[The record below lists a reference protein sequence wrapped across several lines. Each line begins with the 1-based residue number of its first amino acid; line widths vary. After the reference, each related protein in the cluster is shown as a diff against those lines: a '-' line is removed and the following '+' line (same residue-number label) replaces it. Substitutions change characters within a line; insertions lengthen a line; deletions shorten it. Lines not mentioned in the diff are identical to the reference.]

1 MQVDVWSDV
10 VCPWCYVGLANLD
23 QALDDFEHADDVEV
37 VLHSF
42 QLDPAAP
49 RRDPEPQVERLARK
63 YRTSLEEIR
72 TNQARLVALGA
83 ERGIDFRFDD
93 AVGGNTFDAHRLL
106 HLGLR
111 RGVQRKLKHRLGEAY
126 FTEGQPIGETD
137 TLRAAALAVG
147 LDADEVEAVL
157 TGDAFADEVRTDIA
171 DAQRIGVSGVP
182 FFVAGG
188 RLAVSGAQP
197 PEALLDVLRQ
207 AWADQQPVPTV
218 VAGGD
223 DNDNDEVCGPEGCEV

>member
-23 QALDDFEHADDVEV
+23 RALADFEHAEETTV

-49 RRDPEPQVERLARK
+49 VRDPQPLVERLAEK
-63 YRTSLEEIR
+63 YRTSVEEIR
-72 TNQARLVALGA
+72 TNQARLVELGA

-106 HLGLR
+106 HLALR
-111 RGVQRKLKHRLGEAY
+111 RGVQRELKHQLGEAY
-126 FTEGQPIGETD
+126 FTDGQPIGEVD
-137 TLRAAALAVG
+137 TLRAAAVAVG

-157 TGDAFADEVRTDIA
+157 TGDAFADEVRTDVA

-197 PEALLDVLRQ
+197 PEALLDLLRQ
-207 AWADQQPVPTV
+207 AWSDHQPVPTV
-218 VAGGD
+218 VGGD
-223 DNDNDEVCGPEGCEV
+223 AGEACGPEGCEV